1 MINVRRMANSM
12 TSMVNPNRDATLR
25 VNIGFITDDA
35 GNQKPSFDEMPVK
48 IQAQSL
54 QSDESDHLGLVDRQ
68 GEFISAYAYG
78 SISAIQRWL
87 KRGESQLVFVPYG
100 ETEQVAW
107 NVDKVLES
115 YPTWV
120 RLLLVRLT

>member
-12 TSMVNPNRDATLR
+12 TSMVNPNRDAVLR
-25 VNIGFITDDA
+25 VNTGYITDDA

-78 SISAIQRWL
+78 SIAAIQRWL

-100 ETEQVAW
+100 ENEPVVW

>member
-12 TSMVNPNRDATLR
+12 TSMVNPNRDAALR
-25 VNIGFITDDA
+25 VNIGFIADDA

-54 QSDESDHLGLVDRQ
+54 QSDERDHLGLVDRQ

-100 ETEQVAW
+100 ETEQAIW

-120 RLLLVRLT
+120 RLLLVRLN

>member
-12 TSMVNPNRDATLR
+12 TSMVNPNRDAILR
-25 VNIGFITDDA
+25 VNIGFITDDV
-35 GNQKPSFDEMPVK
+35 GNQKPLFDKMPVK

-54 QSDESDHLGLVDRQ
+54 QSGESDHLGLVDRQ

-100 ETEQVAW
+100 ESEQAVW

-115 YPTWV
+115 YPSWV